1 MTIITNFFKSIFDF
15 LAEVGKAKAA
25 AELARAGYYKE
36 AQNLLN
42 S

>member
-1 MTIITNFFKSIFDF
+1 MKNFFKSIFEF

-36 AQNLLN
+36 AENLLK